1 MKGSAVNEKSL
12 SKLEWVWGHGADIV
26 SETDITPERYWKKLV
41 PSLLGIP
48 ASYGKKANPKRKVGL
63 RSLPF

>member
-48 ASYGKKANPKRKVGL
+48 ASYGKKANPK
-63 RSLPF
+63 